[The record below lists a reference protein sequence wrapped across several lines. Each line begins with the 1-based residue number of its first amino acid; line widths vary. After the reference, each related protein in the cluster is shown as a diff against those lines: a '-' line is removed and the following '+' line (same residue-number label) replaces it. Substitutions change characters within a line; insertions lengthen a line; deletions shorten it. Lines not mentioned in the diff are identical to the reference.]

1 MTQSKCGQEF
11 ASLLFG
17 HGACDMK
24 PFCPHPLVRGGH
36 AQTLLGMSLPY
47 KYRPYTAVRHF
58 APLEDGDQLVLHD
71 DLPVGWKPGDR
82 VALLVHGLGGDHR
95 SPYVRRAAEKLS
107 DLGVR
112 CMRLDLR
119 GCGAGEPHSRGG
131 AHGASWPDLA
141 VAIERIARLAPGS
154 PLALVGYSL
163 GGALAI
169 NLAGELGNLQCGGL
183 TSVLAVCPP
192 LDLGAVAQR
201 FNTFTGRVYDRHF
214 SGMMWKHIT
223 RRVDA
228 MEDPPVVDLSRR
240 PRRLRDLDEWI
251 TAPFNGFRDA
261 AAYYQHSNAGPR
273 LASIRIPAKIILA
286 ADDPVIPTEPLLDY
300 AHSSHV
306 ETQVTRSGGHLGF
319 LGRRGV
325 DPDLR
330 WLDWRVVEWVLRTTS
345 NQSAGVDYLIGEGAP
360 TPETPEQGPAVAM
373 PVKL

>member
-1 MTQSKCGQEF
+1 
-11 ASLLFG
+11 
-17 HGACDMK
+17 MK

-36 AQTLLGMSLPY
+36 AQTLFGMSLPY
-47 KYRPYTAVRHF
+47 RYRTYSAEQHF
-58 APLEDGDQLVLHD
+58 ALLEDGDQLVLHD
-71 DLPVGWKPGDR
+71 DRPAGWAPGDR
-82 VALLVHGLGGDHR
+82 AALLVHGLGGDHR
-95 SPYVRRAAEKLS
+95 SPYVRRSAEKLN
-107 DLGVR
+107 DVGVR
-112 CMRLDLR
+112 CFRLDLR

-141 VAIERIARLAPGS
+141 VAIERIAQLTPGS
-154 PLALVGYSL
+154 ELALVGFSL
-163 GGALAI
+163 GGALGI
-169 NLAGELGNLQCGGL
+169 NLAGELGDVRCGNL
-183 TSVLAVCPP
+183 TSVMAVCPP

-286 ADDPVIPTEPLLDY
+286 ADDPVIPTEPLLSY
-300 AHSSHV
+300 SHSSHV
-306 ETQVTRSGGHLGF
+306 EAVVTRSGGHLGF
-319 LGRRGV
+319 LGRRGI

-330 WLDWRVVEWVLRTTS
+330 WLDWRVVEWVLRTTDTQPLVTE
-345 NQSAGVDYLIGEGAP
+345 QSAGQGAP
-360 TPETPEQGPAVAM
+360 ELVR
-373 PVKL
+373 PVTVPSKL